1 MKIKIADLID
11 MENLMAVTPG
21 HIYWLNRDH
30 VYEGCN
36 DRCAKVLGLTS
47 RDAIIGLT
55 NDDFVTID
63 AAIRDVWTR
72 NNLEVMESK
81 VAKLVEEPAISED
94 GQLITMIAN
103 KVPLFDKE
111 NNVIGLLGIS
121 LELAKKE

>member
-1 MKIKIADLID
+1 VKIADLID

-21 HIYWLNRDH
+21 YIYWLNRDN

-36 DRCAKVLGLTS
+36 DRCAKVLGLAS
-47 RDAIIGLT
+47 RDAIVGLT
-55 NDDFVTID
+55 NADFPMVD
-63 AAIRDVWTR
+63 AAISDVWAR
-72 NNLEVMESK
+72 NNLEVMESRI
-81 VAKLVEEPAISED
+81 AKLVEEPAISED

-121 LELAKKE
+121 LELIKK